1 MASRSQK
8 ESWVGETWIP
18 EHRNEMYTRVKSPF
32 YDADD
37 DDDDGDDDQGLSK
50 QKEEERH
57 TGMHITQARENRW

>member
-32 YDADD
+32 YDDDDD
-37 DDDDGDDDQGLSK
+37 DDDDGDDDGDDDDDDDEDGGAIYGLLMD
-50 QKEEERH
+50 H
-57 TGMHITQARENRW
+57 